1 MEMFDEEIATF
12 IKSDGTAEQ
21 KRWLTE
27 DTLQAEAMKEACDMF
42 LTAER
47 KFRKLNANPECVTDV
62 RLEVEWWDA
71 LELVYRAEKTVWRL
85 FVGPQPDMRSY
96 MLYAKF
102 REMLLLKGSRLK
114 ANA

>member
-1 MEMFDEEIATF
+1 VEMFDEVVSTHI
-12 IKSDGTAEQ
+12 SDDGTAQVRTMYEEGDQ
-21 KRWLTE
+21 S
-27 DTLQAEAMKEACDMF
+27 EAMREACGMF

-47 KFRKLNANPECVTDV
+47 KFRKLNANPDCVTDP
-62 RLEVEWWDA
+62 RLNVEWWDA

-85 FVGPQPDMRSY
+85 FVGPQPDLRSN

-102 REMLLLKGSRLK
+102 RELLLRGSSLK

>member
-1 MEMFDEEIATF
+1 MEMFDELTETKIAA
-12 IKSDGTAEQ
+12 DGTVQVRTMYE
-21 KRWLTE
+21 E
-27 DTLQAEAMKEACDMF
+27 GDESEAMRDACGMF

-47 KFRKLNANPECVTDV
+47 RFQKLNANPDCVTDP
-62 RLEVEWWDA
+62 RLNVEWWDA

-85 FVGPQPDMRSY
+85 FVGPQPDLRSN

-102 REMLLLKGSRLK
+102 RELLLKGSSLK